1 MRCPASCL
9 DVKRDNANFNEMR
22 KYKTYTNAFSWRT
35 ILYGVG
41 DIPLPFPLP
50 IGFLVYFGVAE
61 VIMFALHMCGLTLYN
76 GIVHYIVVPVF
87 LVKVLSDINPE
98 DKDPLRWTAD
108 TILHYLKD
116 PKEQWN
122 FEQPERH
129 PSGCFSSVSYRKP
142 VIKRDGTDK

>member
-1 MRCPASCL
+1 
-9 DVKRDNANFNEMR
+9 MR
-22 KYKTYTNAFSWRT
+22 KYKTYSNAFSWRT

-50 IGFLVYFGVAE
+50 IGFMAYFGAAE
-61 VIMFALHMCGLTLYN
+61 VIMVLLHFCGVMLYN
-76 GIVHYIVVPVF
+76 GIIHFIVIPVF

-98 DKDPLRWTAD
+98 DKDPLRWTGD
-108 TILHYLKD
+108 TILHLLKD

-122 FEQPERH
+122 FEKPEKR

-142 VIKRDGTDK
+142 VIRRETDSK